1 MSLTSSQPPFN
12 YCQADIF
19 GPIFAHQD
27 GQQLKRWVVVLRLS
41 SRGVHLEIIHNYSA
55 QSISRGLCRTFA
67 LRGNPRIIWINA
79 GLNIVKAGKDLI
91 DTDMKVIS
99 GLNLQFETIKFR
111 VTLPKHHQGI
121 EAVER
126 IIGSIKNT
134 VSKSVA
140 GPQHLILDDEELLT
154 WSQMFIDELNNR
166 PLILTA
172 PLGITITPN
181 HILQGYKEGHGD
193 EINPNT
199 PVQHQLSRWKIAL
212 NAFTSL
218 SSGPRNIPGGGWPLL
233 GRNREGHLK

>member
-91 DTDMKVIS
+91 DTEMKVIS
-99 GLNLQFETIKFR
+99 GLNLKFETIEFR

-121 EAVER
+121 RAV
-126 IIGSIKNT
+126 K
-134 VSKSVA
+134 
-140 GPQHLILDDEELLT
+140 
-154 WSQMFIDELNNR
+154 
-166 PLILTA
+166 
-172 PLGITITPN
+172 
-181 HILQGYKEGHGD
+181 
-193 EINPNT
+193 
-199 PVQHQLSRWKIAL
+199 
-212 NAFTSL
+212 
-218 SSGPRNIPGGGWPLL
+218 
-233 GRNREGHLK
+233 